1 MGTVENIV
9 TNLAKMGQDKRAQAS
24 QRYNELSAWLTHEV
38 SLISALIESS
48 PRNSSF
54 GTASEGKAGSK
65 GKGKAK
71 ATTTAT
77 AKSKADTDNK
87 NTASSSSASATAA
100 SSKSDSNKDAE
111 KEKFQRQKRK
121 SPETRQTGTSQ
132 SESPDQKRTSLDYEE
147 LAVKAGLPADLNRL
161 RKEQLLN
168 ELEKRG
174 CMDFTMKSLKKEL
187 IDGLRNILA
196 ENKNHKFD
204 SADILVGVSNDK
216 TGRFNGVSV
225 HFTFVVPI
233 FVASL
238 YLKFSFT
245 FVP

>member
-77 AKSKADTDNK
+77 ATETKGEEK
-87 NTASSSSASATAA
+87 
-100 SSKSDSNKDAE
+100 KDD
-111 KEKFQRQKRK
+111 FDDFIN
-121 SPETRQTGTSQ
+121 G
-132 SESPDQKRTSLDYEE
+132 LD
-147 LAVKAGLPADLNRL
+147 L
-161 RKEQLLN
+161 
-168 ELEKRG
+168 
-174 CMDFTMKSLKKEL
+174 
-187 IDGLRNILA
+187 
-196 ENKNHKFD
+196 
-204 SADILVGVSNDK
+204 
-216 TGRFNGVSV
+216 
-225 HFTFVVPI
+225 
-233 FVASL
+233 
-238 YLKFSFT
+238 
-245 FVP
+245 